1 MHISDGV
8 LDSRVII
15 GGYVAAAGLTAV
27 TLRLVR
33 REEVPKIAVMG
44 AAFFVSS
51 LLHFKVGVTSVHLT
65 LAGLVGIV
73 LGFPSVLALLAGLFF
88 QAVMFQ
94 HGGLSTLGV
103 NTVIFAV
110 PALLASL
117 AFTGFGRLTGG
128 RPTLQSIAAGVI
140 SALAVMMGAAMVL
153 LVLLLSGEE
162 LIGIAYLF
170 SVAHVALAL
179 LEALVAFLVVKQI
192 LRLKPEMIRTT
203 FLSRRRV
210 D

>member
-192 LRLKPEMIRTT
+192 LRLKPEMIHTT
-203 FLSRRRV
+203 FLSRSRV

>member
-192 LRLKPEMIRTT
+192 LRLKPEMIHTT